1 MGLSISDI
9 LQLPILAEAKILA
22 GRKGIERE
30 VTQVTV
36 GEVPDIGDWLSGGEL
51 VLSTF
56 FAVETTTEAQTAFVR
71 KIIESGAS
79 GLLVKPERF
88 LKAVDEELIVLGDS
102 NDFPVIEV
110 PPEVR
115 WTHVTADIS
124 EHIVGE
130 HLSLLERSSEIHQRL
145 LEVVIEGS
153 GWQAIADTSAEL
165 LGRPVLLE
173 DSFFEPLA
181 SAVPPGM
188 DAGVVTGLAAKRNR
202 AAVDGGKHGGDR
214 SERFRRVM
222 LEEGERFPAMVTVP
236 IVVSRDVLGYVSG
249 FELEAEL
256 NELDLVALESAA
268 TIAALEMGRDLVRL
282 ETENRLRG
290 DFVDDLLAGEFDA
303 GPTMLQRASY
313 LGGDLSHGCMVLIA
327 DIDSFG
333 DYVTRNRLK
342 EAEVQ
347 RIKNRYFSA
356 IKQVVRPYHEKAL
369 LTPKSDNV
377 IAFLPPLAGEEDK
390 LQPVARST
398 AARIR
403 TTCSEVLPDLTVSVG
418 LGRFHED
425 PNETGR
431 AYREA
436 QTALRVSQRLGE
448 TGAIVTFDD
457 MGIYKLLLSA
467 MEEDPDE
474 VRSFYEETIA
484 VIERYDSEHN
494 TDLVGTLETFLAN
507 NRSIA
512 ATAEALFTHRHT
524 VRYRLGRIADLTG
537 LDVNRSE
544 DQEKLGFGLKA
555 MRLLRR

>member
-1 MGLSISDI
+1 MGLSVADI
-9 LQLPILAEAKILA
+9 LELPILAEARILA
-22 GRKGIERE
+22 GKKGLSRE

-36 GEVPDIGDWLSGGEL
+36 GEVPDIGDWLTGGEL

-56 FAVETTTEAQTAFVR
+56 FAVETTPEAQTEFVR
-71 KIIESGAS
+71 KIINAGAA
-79 GLLVKPERF
+79 GLMVKPERF
-88 LKAVDEELIVLGDS
+88 IKAVDSEIIALGDR

-110 PPEVR
+110 PSEVR
-115 WTHVTADIS
+115 WTHVIADIS
-124 EHIVGE
+124 ELIVGE
-130 HLSLLERSSEIHQRL
+130 HLSLLERSHEIHQKL
-145 LEVVIEGS
+145 LDVVIDGG
-153 GWQAIADTSAEL
+153 GWQSIADTIVEL

-173 DSFFEPLA
+173 DSFFDVLA
-181 SAVPPGM
+181 SAVPAGM
-188 DAGVVTGLAAKRNR
+188 DTGIFDRFEQPRVKSSRKQVSREGSRTDRYQRVSL
-202 AAVDGGKHGGDR
+202 GDN
-214 SERFRRVM
+214 
-222 LEEGERFPAMVTVP
+222 EGFPARVTVP
-236 IVVSRDVLGYVSG
+236 IVVSRDVLGYVSS
-249 FELEAEL
+249 FEIDSAL
-256 NELDLVALESAA
+256 NELDLVALENAA

-313 LGGDLSHGCMVLIA
+313 LGGDLSRGCMVLIA

-333 DYVTRNRLK
+333 EYVVSNKLK
-342 EAEVQ
+342 EPEVQ
-347 RIKNRYFSA
+347 RIKNRYFGGV
-356 IKQVVRPYHEKAL
+356 KQVIRPYHDKAL

-390 LQPVARST
+390 LQSVARST

-403 TTCSEVLPDLTVSVG
+403 TTCRELLPDLTVSIG
-418 LGRFHED
+418 LGRFHAD
-425 PNETGR
+425 PGETGR

-448 TGAIVTFDD
+448 TGAIATFDD

-474 VRSFYEETIA
+474 VSNFYEETIA
-484 VIERYDSEHN
+484 IIERYDREHK

-537 LDVNRSE
+537 LDVNKSE